1 MSDKTQKQEM
11 QDAKKEN
18 RIPKC
23 ISCNHDLKT
32 ILIRQDEQI
41 SWEWD
46 EDKKTYIKNTDG
58 SSDTSLHDCDECM
71 CEYEDWDF
79 LDENSAVDLGVFF

>member
-32 ILIRQDEQI
+32 ILIRQGKQAESEIDE
-41 SWEWD
+41 EV
-46 EDKKTYIKNTDG
+46 DKWYNKNLNDLTNLADSYEIKATRAYNEAIEIYN
-58 SSDTSLHDCDECM
+58 SL
-71 CEYEDWDF
+71 
-79 LDENSAVDLGVFF
+79 

>member
-32 ILIRQDEQI
+32 ILIRQGKQAESEI
-41 SWEWD
+41 D
-46 EDKKTYIKNTDG
+46 ED
-58 SSDTSLHDCDECM
+58 SFRDEALEILNM
-71 CEYEDWDF
+71 GEEED
-79 LDENSAVDLGVFF
+79 EE